1 MNVRIL
7 IFVKDFLLRG
17 KKKEERNEIRKE
29 RRKESRREDQK

>member
-1 MNVRIL
+1 MNARIL

-17 KKKEERNEIRKE
+17 KKEERNEIRKE